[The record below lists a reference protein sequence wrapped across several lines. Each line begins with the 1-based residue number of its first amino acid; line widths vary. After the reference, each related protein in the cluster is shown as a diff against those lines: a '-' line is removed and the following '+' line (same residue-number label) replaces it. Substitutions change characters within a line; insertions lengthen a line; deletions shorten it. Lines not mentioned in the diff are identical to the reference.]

1 MTNVVCPKCKAD
13 NCPNN
18 NECINCDHTLI
29 GDEVRLLDETRNL
42 WSKIL
47 MLPESHPDE
56 RNDFK
61 DAIHKIQDLI
71 AFRIASK
78 LTDGIFR
85 EWKQDVIVTV
95 KDIPVRPREKT
106 TTIHYRGLDGE

>member
-42 WSKIL
+42 WSKI
-47 MLPESHPDE
+47 
-56 RNDFK
+56 
-61 DAIHKIQDLI
+61 
-71 AFRIASK
+71 ASK